1 MLVSPGL
8 THQSVALCWMRQ
20 KPCPVLVFLERI
32 SPSQSNVGQSL
43 RGSLY
48 GSSADFKDEEEDVNN
63 VNVEGQSSVDV
74 FFWADGQLP
83 VPDEELSVV
92 H

>member
-1 MLVSPGL
+1 MLDKTKTVSSCSFLWGNP
-8 THQSVALCWMRQ
+8 SI
-20 KPCPVLVFLERI
+20 PVE
-32 SPSQSNVGQSL
+32 SL
-43 RGSLY
+43 RGSLC
-48 GSSADFKDEEEDVNN
+48 GSSADLKDEEEDVYN

-83 VPDEELSVV
+83 IPDEELSVV